1 MGYSIP
7 RQPPAV
13 VLRSQFNWLRALLAV
28 ALSCVAGLTIA
39 VGIVAGSG
47 DERTASARGAPPAQ
61 LSQTGYPDGTRG
73 PLPAQLPKTSYA
85 EGTRGPLPAQLPKTS
100 YAEGTR
106 GPLPAQLPTPR
117 YDGGPV
123 SRYEGEAKYFT
134 APFKPVAS
142 ATDGGSIYVNPSTGY
157 ASGAHRPQVS
167 HPDDDGGAVWRY
179 NAETKHVVPSGR

>member
-13 VLRSQFNWLRALLAV
+13 VLRSRFNLLRALLAV

-61 LSQTGYPDGTRG
+61 LSQTSYPDGIRG
-73 PLPAQLPKTSYA
+73 PLPAQLPK
-85 EGTRGPLPAQLPKTS
+85 PH
-100 YAEGTR
+100 
-106 GPLPAQLPTPR
+106 

-123 SRYEGEAKYFT
+123 SRYEGEARYFT
-134 APFKPVAS
+134 SPFKPVAS
-142 ATDGGSIYVNPSTGY
+142 IKDGDSIRVNPSTGFP
-157 ASGAHRPQVS
+157 SGEHRSQGS
-167 HPDDDGGAVWRY
+167 HPDDDGAVWSY